1 MEHWKWGGQKF
12 LCQGPRNVES
22 TFKENITMIGGREK
36 KRMPTEKSRQI
47 CLHRQ
52 ELEHERVLCPTRN
65 SSFFFS
71 HAIHCSLSIFT
82 IGCSL
87 ISHLVQ
93 HNTALAHMYNNPA
106 QHCVMYSMQSP
117 KESKNTSEED
127 PAPKLVFEEEKKKK
141 DSVGLSWEAQTKM
154 LALSLPC

>member
-1 MEHWKWGGQKF
+1 
-12 LCQGPRNVES
+12 
-22 TFKENITMIGGREK
+22 
-36 KRMPTEKSRQI
+36 MPTEKSRQI

-65 SSFFFS
+65 SSFFFFS

-141 DSVGLSWEAQTKM
+141 KTALVSLEKPRQKCWLYLFLDWEKEKKENLVTLQRNLEQYVLHTRA
-154 LALSLPC
+154 SSYRRH